1 MGYTYFYLWPVTFC
15 GVQCSREKTVNM
27 KFNQNISDCYFDF
40 RGV

>member
-1 MGYTYFYLWPVTFC
+1 MG
-15 GVQCSREKTVNM
+15 SREKTVNM